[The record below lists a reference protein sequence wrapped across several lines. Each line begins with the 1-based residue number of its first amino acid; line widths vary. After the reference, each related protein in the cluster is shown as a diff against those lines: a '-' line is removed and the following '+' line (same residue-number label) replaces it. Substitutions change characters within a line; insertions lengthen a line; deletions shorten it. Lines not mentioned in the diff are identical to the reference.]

1 MNQYWMVVLI
11 VTIVMVASIFKSRH
25 KHLHS
30 RATLENDPETLR
42 MKEDLKML
50 RERVQVLE
58 RIATDRENTL
68 ERQIEA
74 LRDR

>member
-1 MNQYWMVVLI
+1 MNQYTMVVFIVLI
-11 VTIVMVASIFKSRH
+11 VMIASVIKSKH
-25 KHLHS
+25 KHLHI
-30 RATLENDPETLR
+30 RPDLDHDPEALR
-42 MKEDLKML
+42 MKEELKVL